1 MFWEWNISFLKNKI
15 LNLCFRCHILRSYHF
30 VEEVT
35 CISLPIITNGKP
47 LAVIGEFA
55 SATGKLMVG
64 KTLDTNG
71 EEITNALIG
80 NDVLAIYW

>member
-1 MFWEWNISFLKNKI
+1 MSI
-15 LNLCFRCHILRSYHF
+15 
-30 VEEVT
+30 V
-35 CISLPIITNGKP
+35 TNGK
-47 LAVIGEFA
+47 LLVVIGEFA
-55 SATGKLMVG
+55 SAIGKLMVG

>member
-1 MFWEWNISFLKNKI
+1 MK
-15 LNLCFRCHILRSYHF
+15 SYHF
-30 VEEVT
+30 VEEVA
-35 CISLPIITNGKP
+35 CISLSIVTNGKP
-47 LAVIGEFA
+47 LVVIGEFA
-55 SATGKLMVG
+55 SAIGKLMVG